1 MLETLFSGRA
11 LFAAGGLAATS
22 LLGFCTPPE
31 EPPPPSPRCGAGV
44 ELEAVVLTAQG
55 GLACVTGADPSAERP
70 LGTVTGL
77 GDEVLVGIDVRG
89 PFSADGVSNGV
100 PSEGVLYGL
109 GSGGGVY
116 TIEYDDAD
124 TSTAVATKA
133 AQLDQALSGASFDI
147 DFNPT
152 VDRLRI
158 VSDTGQ
164 NLRANV
170 DTGATIVDGT
180 LNSMGAPVSGVVG
193 AAYTNNDTDPTTGTT
208 LYDIDAAMDQVLLQ
222 SPPNAG
228 GLAPVGALGVDAV
241 GEVGFDL
248 YSDVVVEGARTTTSD
263 LTGWATLTV
272 DGVSGLYDLTPFS
285 GAARF
290 VGAFDVDVVDL
301 AFPLQQR

>member
-31 EPPPPSPRCGAGV
+31 EPPPAAQRCGAGE

-55 GLACVTGADPSAERP
+55 SLACVGASDPAAERG

-77 GDEVLVGIDVRG
+77 EDEVLVGIDVRG
-89 PFSADGVSNGV
+89 PFVAEGVSNGV
-100 PSEGVLYGL
+100 PPEGVLYGL
-109 GSGGGVY
+109 GSSGGVY
-116 TIEYDDAD
+116 TIEYGDAD
-124 TSTAVATKA
+124 TSTAVATQQA
-133 AQLDQALSGASFDI
+133 RLDQTLSGTSFDI

-152 VDRLRI
+152 VDRLRV

-170 DTGATIVDGT
+170 DTGATIVDGS
-180 LNSMGAPVSGVVG
+180 LNSMGVVTNGIVG
-193 AAYTNNDTDPTTGTT
+193 AAYTNNDTDPTTATT
-208 LYDIDAAMDQVLLQ
+208 LYDIDAQLDRFLLQ
-222 SPPNAG
+222 SPPNDG
-228 GLAPVGALGVDAV
+228 GLAPVGPLGVDAV

-248 YSDVVVEGARTTTSD
+248 YSDVEVEGSMTTTTD
-263 LTGWATLTV
+263 LTGWAALTV
-272 DGVSGLYDLTPFS
+272 DGVPGLYDLTPFS
-285 GAARF
+285 GDARF